1 MSERRVEFRQMV
13 LGLPQSPRDYA
24 AVMVAA
30 TLGKL
35 LHMDL
40 VAAFIE
46 DATVIDA
53 AALPGAREFRCL
65 ERTWRPMVVSEL
77 VREVEHMASAAR
89 RRFNDAVQTRGLGM
103 SARFAR
109 GSSAEVVSSLAMA
122 DDIIVIVEPCNPAE
136 RVTHQFTRLVEAAF
150 GAAAAVMFV
159 PSAIVRTTGPIVA
172 LCPGGDDASI
182 PAALAIAAA
191 ARERLII
198 LSAAADLASSGG
210 WRERAA
216 AAGVK
221 CAVLAVTDQAADVAG
236 LVRDLSP
243 HGERLVVVSRDA
255 LGGAVAAELAKRRG
269 IPVLVT

>member
-1 MSERRVEFRQMV
+1 MTERRGEFRQMV

-53 AALPGAREFRCL
+53 AALPGAREFRSL
-65 ERTWRPMVVSEL
+65 ERTWRPMVGSEL
-77 VREVEHMASAAR
+77 AREVEHMAHTAR
-89 RRFNDAVQTRGLGM
+89 RLFDDAVQARGLGM

-109 GSSAEVVSSLAMA
+109 GSSAELVSSLAMA
-122 DDIIVIVEPCNPAE
+122 DDIIVVVEPYNPAE
-136 RVTHQFTRLVEAAF
+136 RVTHQFTRLVETAF
-150 GAAAAVMFV
+150 GAAAAVLFV

-172 LCPGGDDASI
+172 LCPGGDDASL
-182 PAALAIAAA
+182 PAALTIAAA

-198 LSAAADLASSGG
+198 LSAAADRTSFDR

-216 AAGVK
+216 SAGVK
-221 CAVLAVTDQAADVAG
+221 CEILAVADRATDVAG
-236 LVRDLSP
+236 LVRTLGP
-243 HGERLVVVSRDA
+243 YVERLVVVSRDA
-255 LGGAVAAELAKRRG
+255 LGGSAAAEFAKRCG